1 MFRTPMLAAVALVTA
16 VAAYSPAHAGAQQ
29 RIVSSNYNHNAGLTL
44 VANVRPGGSVMLDP
58 QPLPPGGR
66 VSGVIS
72 RPGGWVML
80 NPQPLPPRV
89 INK

>member
-1 MFRTPMLAAVALVTA
+1 MFRNLMLATAALVTA
-16 VAAYSPAHAGAQQ
+16 VAAYTPAHAGAQQ
-29 RIVSSNYNHNAGLTL
+29 RIVSSNYNHNVGLTL
-44 VANVRPGGSVMLDP
+44 VGKVRPGGSVMLNP

-66 VSGVIS
+66 MSRVIS

-89 INK
+89 ITK